1 MNTDTTGH
9 PGSRGQALLLRASVV
24 AAAAA
29 GTALLTTACG
39 GGPPNAGPASQQAAS
54 AANQQAAAAS
64 VPPAQQAQL
73 TQLAQQYTACMRSHG
88 VTNFPDPSPGGGFQF
103 DVGGIDTHSSRFQAA
118 TQACQNI
125 MSKVHKLVH
134 SG

>member
-1 MNTDTTGH
+1 MNTDNTGH
-9 PGSRGQALLLRASVV
+9 SAPRGQALLRRASAL

-39 GGPPNAGPASQQAAS
+39 GSPTAGPASQQAAPP
-54 AANQQAAAAS
+54 ANQQAAATS
-64 VPPAQQAQL
+64 IPPAQQAQL

-88 VTNFPDPSPGGGFQF
+88 VTNFPEPSPGGGFEF
-103 DVGGIDTHSSRFQAA
+103 ELGGIDTHSSRYQAA

-125 MSKVHKLVH
+125 VSKAHKLMH